1 MLHRDVEPMKHKWRI
16 LGLLMLAELL
26 AMSLWFSASAVV
38 PQLTLAW
45 GLDRGQQSWLTMP
58 VQVGFVVGALASA
71 WLNLADRIPAHRLIA
86 AGAGIGAL
94 ANAAIVF
101 AHGPG
106 WVVPLRFL
114 TGACLAAVYPP
125 GMKLIASWTSR
136 DRGLGIGLLV
146 GALTIGSASPHLING
161 LPVSRWSARLPPWKP
176 VLLTASVS
184 ALIGAIDRA
193 LVRPRGPLLR
203 PASRF
208 NWRYALVSFSER
220 PTRLANFGYLGH
232 MWELYAMWSWVPMF
246 LLASYAARAG
256 ARPQGRLAGFAVI
269 AVGGVGSALAGK
281 LADRWG
287 RTAIASS
294 SLAVSGACCLVAGAM
309 FASPGLLTAVCL
321 VWGFAV
327 VADSAQFSAAVSEL
341 TDPSHVGTAL
351 TMQTCVGF
359 LLTMLTIRLT
369 PVLVDRLGW
378 EWAFVFLAAGPVVGI
393 VSMLRLRG
401 LPDAT
406 RMASGNR

>member
-1 MLHRDVEPMKHKWRI
+1 VGHLEHKWRN

-38 PQLTLAW
+38 PQLTLEW

-86 AGAGIGAL
+86 LGAGVGAA

-101 AHGPG
+101 ASGPG
-106 WVVPLRFL
+106 MVVPLRFV

-146 GALTIGSASPHLING
+146 GALAIGSASPHLING
-161 LPVSRWSARLPPWKP
+161 LPFYAGALGLPPWKP
-176 VLLTASVS
+176 VLLTASAS
-184 ALIGAIDRA
+184 AALGAIIARWF
-193 LVRPRGPLLR
+193 VREGPLLR

-208 NWRYALVSFSER
+208 NWRYAFVSFTDR
-220 PTRLANFGYLGH
+220 PTRLANLGYLGH
-232 MWELYAMWSWVPMF
+232 MWELYAMWSWVPLL
-246 LLASYAARAG
+246 LLASYAHAG
-256 ARPQGRLAGFAVI
+256 WGETAGRLAGFSVI
-269 AVGGVGSALAGK
+269 AVGGIGSALAGK

-287 RTAIASS
+287 RTATATL
-294 SLAVSGACCLVAGAM
+294 SLAISGACCLVAGAA
-309 FASPGLLTAVCL
+309 FQSPGLLTFVCL
-321 VWGFAV
+321 IWGFAV

-341 TDPSHVGTAL
+341 TDSSHVGTAL
-351 TMQTCVGF
+351 TMQTCAGF
-359 LLTMLTIRLT
+359 LLTLLTIRLI
-369 PVLVDRLGW
+369 PVLVDSIGW
-378 EWAFVFLAAGPVVGI
+378 EWAFVFLALGPAVGI
-393 VSMLRLRG
+393 ASMLRLRG
-401 LPDAT
+401 LPEAT